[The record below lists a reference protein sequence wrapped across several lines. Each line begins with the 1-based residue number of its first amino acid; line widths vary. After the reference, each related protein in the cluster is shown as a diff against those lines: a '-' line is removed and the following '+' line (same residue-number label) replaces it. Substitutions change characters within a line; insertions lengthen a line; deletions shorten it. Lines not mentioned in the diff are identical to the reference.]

1 MLRHRFLLLLSLLP
15 IFLGDVLFSQ
25 NKIPTK
31 TEINKLVQEATNLM
45 KAGKFEN
52 SLIKSRIALKYAI
65 VTKDNN
71 AIASCYNTIAANFD
85 ELTEPDKA
93 FFYYQ
98 KGLVY
103 ANRTNN
109 VQLKNWLNNN
119 LGNIYCFNK
128 KEYTKGI
135 SYYKKSLEYSTQT
148 GDTAQ
153 IVFTKLNITW
163 AYFDKGL
170 FNEGLPYLKFIN
182 KYHDKFGDK
191 SLKGV
196 LNMLNGMNSS
206 YNNELQKAN
215 SYFQK
220 AIQLGIEQDFKSDLA
235 FAYLEYSKFLL
246 KNREYE
252 KAYQNLALYNTTN
265 DGVVDEEKL
274 KKVNVAG
281 INLELDEY
289 KREIDNIETKYKTRQ
304 QALVDKQLKNK
315 QVSVVIISL
324 LLLIIILFYF
334 LFQNSKLKQKNKL
347 KDVQSKIQENIINAS
362 VSGQE
367 MERKKIANF
376 LHDNISALL
385 STAGL
390 HLSVFSAKNLLESG
404 EILKTKAILSEAHDR
419 VRDLSHELLP
429 SLLTR
434 FGLFYAINDLCE
446 KNSNSSIDFEYSS
459 TMETATR
466 YNEDYEMKMYF
477 IIMELSNNIIKHSNA
492 ANAFISIEEKNK
504 SLFIHVRDNGKGF
517 DSDEYSTIEGFGLNQ
532 IKARINN
539 IGGEITI
546 LSKIKSGTSV
556 QIKAPISYQN
566 IIMPVSLSQ

>member
-1 MLRHRFLLLLSLLP
+1 MLKDRFLLLLLILP
-15 IFLGDVLFSQ
+15 VFLGNVLFSQ
-25 NKIPTK
+25 NKTPSK
-31 TEINKLVQEATNLM
+31 AEINKLVQEATELM
-45 KAGKFEN
+45 KTGKFEN

-65 VTKDNN
+65 ATKDNN

-109 VQLKNWLNNN
+109 EQLKNWLNNN
-119 LGNIYCFNK
+119 LGNIYCFDK

-135 SYYKKSLEYSTQT
+135 SYYKKSLEYSMKSK
-148 GDTAQ
+148 DSAQ

-163 AYFDKGL
+163 AYFDKSL
-170 FNEGLPYLKFIN
+170 FNEGLPYLTFIN
-182 KYHDKFGDK
+182 KYQDKFGDK
-191 SLKGV
+191 SLTGV
-196 LNMLNGMNSS
+196 LNMLNGMYSC
-206 YNNELQKAN
+206 YKNEPKKAN
-215 SYFQK
+215 SCFQK
-220 AIQLGIEQDFKSDLA
+220 AIQLGIEQDYKSDLA

-246 KNREYE
+246 KNGEHK

-265 DGVVDEEKL
+265 DAVVDEDKL
-274 KKVNVAG
+274 KKVNIAG

-289 KREIDNIETKYKTRQ
+289 KREIDNIETKYKTNQ
-304 QALVDKQLKNK
+304 QLLLDKQLKNK

-334 LFQNSKLKQKNKL
+334 LFQNSKLKQKNRL
-347 KDVQSKIQENIINAS
+347 KDIKSKIQENIINAS
-362 VSGQE
+362 ISGQE
-367 MERKKIANF
+367 LERKKIASF

-390 HLSVFSAKNLLESG
+390 HLSVFSSKNQLQSE
-404 EILKTKAILSEAHDR
+404 EILKTKLILREAHDK

-434 FGLFYAINDLCE
+434 FGLFYALNDLCE
-446 KNSNSSIDFEYSS
+446 KNSNSSISFEYSS
-459 TMETATR
+459 TIEKTIR
-466 YNEDYEMKMYF
+466 YDEDFEMKIYF

-492 ANAFISIEEKNK
+492 TNAFISVEEKTK

-517 DSDEYSTIEGFGLNQ
+517 ESDEYNIIEGFGLNQ

-546 LSKIKSGTSV
+546 ISKIKAGTSI
-556 QIKAPISYQN
+556 QIKAPILYKN
-566 IIMPVSLSQ
+566 IIMPASQSQ

>member
-1 MLRHRFLLLLSLLP
+1 MIQNRFLILLLLLPAFFGHSL
-15 IFLGDVLFSQ
+15 VSQ
-25 NKIPTK
+25 TLSA
-31 TEINKLVQEATNLM
+31 NKLAELTTEATNLM
-45 KAGKFEN
+45 KAGKFEK
-52 SLIKSRIALKYAI
+52 SLIKSRIALKFAI
-65 VTKDNN
+65 TAKDDN
-71 AIASCYNTIAANFD
+71 AIATCYNTIAANFD

-98 KGLVY
+98 KGLIY

-109 VQLKNWLNNN
+109 NQLKNWLNNN
-119 LGNIYCFNK
+119 LGNIYCFDK

-135 SYYKKSLEYSTQT
+135 SHYKKSLEYSTKS
-148 GDTAQ
+148 GDSAE

-163 AYFDKGL
+163 AYFDIGR

-182 KYHDKFGDK
+182 KYNDKFGDD
-191 SLKGV
+191 SLNGV
-196 LNMLNGMNSS
+196 LNMLNGMYSC
-206 YNNELQKAN
+206 YNDEPQKAN

-235 FAYLEYSKFLL
+235 FAYLEYSRFLL
-246 KNREYE
+246 KNGDHK

-265 DGVVDEEKL
+265 AGVVDEDKH

-289 KREIDNIETKYKTRQ
+289 KREVDNIETKYKTKQ
-304 QALVDKQLKNK
+304 QILLEQQSKNK
-315 QVSVVIISL
+315 QISVIIISSL
-324 LLLIIILFYF
+324 IIIIILFYF
-334 LFQNSKLKQKNKL
+334 LFQNSRLKQKNKL
-347 KDVQSKIQENIINAS
+347 KDIQSKIQENIINAS
-362 VSGQE
+362 VNGQE

-390 HLSVFSAKNLLESG
+390 HLSVYSSKNQLQSE
-404 EILKTKAILSEAHDR
+404 EISKTKAILSEAHDK

-434 FGLFYAINDLCE
+434 FGLFYTLNDLCE
-446 KNSNSSIDFEYSS
+446 KNSNSRISFEYSS
-459 TMETATR
+459 TIETAIR
-466 YNEDYEMKMYF
+466 YNEDFEMKMYF

-492 ANAFISIEEKNK
+492 TNAFIGIEEKNR
-504 SLFIHVRDNGKGF
+504 SLLIHIRDNGKGF
-517 DSDEYSTIEGFGLNQ
+517 DPDEYYTIEGFGLNQ

-546 LSKIKSGTSV
+546 LSKIKSGTSI
-556 QIKAPISYQN
+556 QIKAPISYQE
-566 IIMPVSLSQ
+566 ITMPVSLSL

>member
-1 MLRHRFLLLLSLLP
+1 MLKDRFLLLLLILP
-15 IFLGDVLFSQ
+15 VFLGNVLFSQ
-25 NKIPTK
+25 NKTPSK
-31 TEINKLVQEATNLM
+31 AEINKLVQEATELM
-45 KAGKFEN
+45 KTGKFEN

-65 VTKDNN
+65 ATKDNN

-109 VQLKNWLNNN
+109 EQLKNWLNNN
-119 LGNIYCFNK
+119 LGNIYCFDK

-135 SYYKKSLEYSTQT
+135 SYYKKSLEYSIKSK
-148 GDTAQ
+148 DSAQ

-163 AYFDKGL
+163 AYFDKSL

-182 KYHDKFGDK
+182 KYQDKFGDK
-191 SLKGV
+191 SLTGV
-196 LNMLNGMNSS
+196 LNMLNGMYSC
-206 YNNELQKAN
+206 YKNEPKKAN
-215 SYFQK
+215 SCFQK
-220 AIQLGIEQDFKSDLA
+220 AIQLGIEQDYKSDLA

-246 KNREYE
+246 KNGEHK

-265 DGVVDEEKL
+265 DAVVDEDKL
-274 KKVNVAG
+274 KKVNIAG

-289 KREIDNIETKYKTRQ
+289 KREIDNIETKYKTNQ
-304 QALVDKQLKNK
+304 QLLLDKQLKNK

-334 LFQNSKLKQKNKL
+334 LFQNSKLKQKNRL
-347 KDVQSKIQENIINAS
+347 KDIKSKIQENIINAS
-362 VSGQE
+362 ISGQE
-367 MERKKIANF
+367 LERKKIASF

-390 HLSVFSAKNLLESG
+390 HLSVFSSKNQLQSE
-404 EILKTKAILSEAHDR
+404 EILKTKLILREAHDK

-434 FGLFYAINDLCE
+434 FGLFYALNDLCE
-446 KNSNSSIDFEYSS
+446 KNSNSSISFEYSS
-459 TMETATR
+459 TIEKTIR
-466 YNEDYEMKMYF
+466 YDEDFEMKIYF

-492 ANAFISIEEKNK
+492 TNAFISIEEKTK

-517 DSDEYSTIEGFGLNQ
+517 ESDEYNIIEGFGLNQ

-546 LSKIKSGTSV
+546 ISKIKAGTSI
-556 QIKAPISYQN
+556 QIKAPILYKN
-566 IIMPVSLSQ
+566 IIMPASQSQ

>member
-1 MLRHRFLLLLSLLP
+1 
-15 IFLGDVLFSQ
+15 
-25 NKIPTK
+25 
-31 TEINKLVQEATNLM
+31 
-45 KAGKFEN
+45 
-52 SLIKSRIALKYAI
+52 
-65 VTKDNN
+65 
-71 AIASCYNTIAANFD
+71 
-85 ELTEPDKA
+85 
-93 FFYYQ
+93 
-98 KGLVY
+98 
-103 ANRTNN
+103 
-109 VQLKNWLNNN
+109 
-119 LGNIYCFNK
+119 
-128 KEYTKGI
+128 
-135 SYYKKSLEYSTQT
+135 
-148 GDTAQ
+148 
-153 IVFTKLNITW
+153 
-163 AYFDKGL
+163 
-170 FNEGLPYLKFIN
+170 
-182 KYHDKFGDK
+182 
-191 SLKGV
+191 
-196 LNMLNGMNSS
+196 
-206 YNNELQKAN
+206 
-215 SYFQK
+215 
-220 AIQLGIEQDFKSDLA
+220 
-235 FAYLEYSKFLL
+235 
-246 KNREYE
+246 
-252 KAYQNLALYNTTN
+252 
-265 DGVVDEEKL
+265 
-274 KKVNVAG
+274 
-281 INLELDEY
+281 
-289 KREIDNIETKYKTRQ
+289 
-304 QALVDKQLKNK
+304 
-315 QVSVVIISL
+315 
-324 LLLIIILFYF
+324 LFYF